1 MQNSQTLLSVKG
13 LTKYFPGIK
22 ALDEVEFNLRSGEV
36 HAMIGENGAGKSTLV
51 KIITGVYTPT
61 KGSIIFDGKPIDFK
75 NALDA
80 QNAGIAAIHQEASM
94 FDELSVVENIYMG
107 HHETIGKAKKI
118 NWKGMR
124 EKTKVLLEKM
134 QLDINPDTLVKNLS
148 VAQCHMVEIAKA
160 LSFNAK
166 LVIMDEPTSA
176 LTSNEVKDLFRIV
189 TDLKNQGKAIL
200 FISHKFEEIFEICD
214 SYTVLRDGKYIGDG
228 KIADASEDTIINMMI
243 GRSISSMYPK
253 RDPHFGKV
261 FLEVNN
267 LGQLGAF
274 KDVSFKVHEGEILG
288 FFGLVGAGRSEVVRT
303 IFGIDEKN
311 SGTMKIEGKDFNPK
325 NPQDAINSGIT
336 LVPEDR
342 QRQGL
347 ILEQSI
353 SRNIALPNL
362 SKLSTKGFILNKK
375 LEKEYV
381 DKYGKELEIKAA
393 NYNVDAQTLSG
404 GNQQK
409 VVLAKWIG
417 MQPKLLILDEPTK
430 GIDVAT
436 KAAVHQ
442 FMAEMAN
449 VGKAIIIISSELPEV
464 QGMADNIV
472 VMHEGVVT
480 GILNKEKATSERI
493 MRYAIGGG
501 SND

>member
-1 MQNSQTLLSVKG
+1 MQNSQTLLSVNG

-22 ALDEVEFNLRSGEV
+22 ALDEVKFNLRSGEV

-75 NALDA
+75 NAIDA

-107 HHETIGKAKKI
+107 HHETIGKTKTI

-124 EKTKVLLEKM
+124 ERTKVLLEKM

-176 LTSNEVKDLFRIV
+176 LTSNEVKDLFRIIK
-189 TDLKNQGKAIL
+189 DLKQQGKAIL

-228 KIADASEDTIINMMI
+228 EIAEASEDKIINMMI

-253 RDPHFGKV
+253 RTPNFGKV

-274 KDVSFKVHEGEILG
+274 KNVSFKVHEGEILG

-311 SGTMKIEGKDFNPK
+311 CGNMKIEGKEFNPK
-325 NPQDAINSGIT
+325 NPQDAINCGIT

-342 QRQGL
+342 QKQGL

-353 SRNIALPNL
+353 SNNIALPNL

-375 LEKEYV
+375 LEKDYV
-381 DKYGKELEIKAA
+381 YKYGKELEIKAA
-393 NYNVDAQTLSG
+393 NYSVDAQTLSG

-436 KAAVHQ
+436 KAAVHE

-449 VGKAIIIISSELPEV
+449 AGKAVIIISSELPEV

-472 VMHEGVVT
+472 VMHEGIVT
-480 GILNKEKATSERI
+480 GILNKEEATSERI